1 MLTGIGIMLITFV
14 VMEGVAWVMHKYV
27 LHGFLWFLHKSHH
40 TRHNHAFELNDLF
53 FAYYGTLAMLFFV
66 FGSEPIDYRFW
77 VGAGITLYGVA
88 YFLIHD
94 VFIHR
99 RIKMFGNTSSV
110 YLKALNMAHKV
121 HHKAK
126 GKCGSESFGM
136 LWVSPRYFRSAY
148 EIVKNQEK
156 RGAVYNQRAR
166 TSFGD

>member
-1 MLTGIGIMLITFV
+1 MLTGVGIMLFTFV
-14 VMEGVAWVMHKYV
+14 AMEGVAWVMHKYV

-40 TRHNHAFELNDLF
+40 TRHTHAFELNDLF

-66 FGSEPIDYRFW
+66 FGSDPIDYRFW

-88 YFLIHD
+88 YFVIHD

-99 RIKMFGNTSSV
+99 RIRVFGKTSNV

-121 HHKAK
+121 HHKEQ
-126 GKCGSESFGM
+126 GKHGSESFGM

-148 EIVKNQEK
+148 DIVKKKEQEK
-156 RGAVYNQRAR
+156 RGSVHY
-166 TSFGD
+166 

>member
-1 MLTGIGIMLITFV
+1 MSMLMGLGIMLMTFIA
-14 VMEGVAWVMHKYV
+14 MEGVAWAMHKYV

-40 TRHNHAFELNDLF
+40 THHKHAFEWNDLF

-77 VGAGITLYGVA
+77 IGAGITLYGVA

-99 RIKMFGNTSSV
+99 RIRLFGGTSNV

-121 HHKAK
+121 HHKHT
-126 GKCGSESFGM
+126 GRDGSESYGM
-136 LWVSPRYFRSAY
+136 LWVAPRYFRAAY
-148 EIVKNQEK
+148 SIIQK
-156 RGAVYNQRAR
+156 RQQGEQTWRS
-166 TSFGD
+166 TPSKS

>member
-1 MLTGIGIMLITFV
+1 MSMLMGLGIMLLTFV
-14 VMEGVAWVMHKYV
+14 AMEGVAWVMHKYV

-40 TRHNHAFELNDLF
+40 RHHKHAFEWNDLF

-77 VGAGITLYGVA
+77 IGAGITLYGVA

-99 RIKMFGNTSSV
+99 RIRLFGNTSNV

-121 HHKAK
+121 HHKHTDRD
-126 GKCGSESFGM
+126 GSESYGM
-136 LWVSPRYFRSAY
+136 LWVAPKYFRSAY
-148 EIVKNQEK
+148 SILQK
-156 RGAVYNQRAR
+156 RQQGEQTWRS
-166 TSFGD
+166 TPSKS